1 MRPVRD
7 TGADHVATA
16 VTVRRAVVATVVV
29 VTWTLLVAAYA
40 WLGEPGWIE
49 VSHGTVGVPAAGRR
63 PFRIVQ
69 LGDLHLQRIGA
80 RERRVAAAVR
90 EARPDLVALCGD
102 LVDGPEALPVLDAFL
117 ALTREA
123 PRTVAVLGSWEGLS
137 GVERESL
144 RAVLSHRGA
153 RLLVNE
159 TMRLEHDGHP
169 LAVVGLGDAT
179 AGLADPRRAAESAA
193 GLSNVVA
200 VSHSPVAR
208 DAWDGPPVTFMLA
221 ANTHGG
227 QVAFLGYA
235 PARPPGSGAYLAGWY
250 RGAPF
255 DAYVTR
261 GIGTSILPIRF
272 GARPEVAVFDWWL
285 R

>member
-1 MRPVRD
+1 MRPARK
-7 TGADHVATA
+7 THADHAATA
-16 VTVRRAVVATVVV
+16 VTVRRAVVATAFVVG
-29 VTWTLLVAAYA
+29 WTALVAAYA

-49 VSHGTVGVPAAGRR
+49 VSHGTVGVPGEGAR

-69 LGDLHLQRIGA
+69 LGDLHLQRIGE

-90 EARPDLVALCGD
+90 EAGPDLVVLCGD

-117 ALTREA
+117 ALLGEQ
-123 PRTVAVLGSWEGLS
+123 RTVAVLGSWEAGA
-137 GVERESL
+137 GVERSSL
-144 RAVLSHRGA
+144 RAVLVHRGA

-159 TMRLEHDGHP
+159 TLRLEHGGRA
-169 LAVVGLGDAT
+169 LAVVGLDDAT
-179 AGLADPRRAAESAA
+179 TGHAAPRVATARAA
-193 GLSNVVA
+193 GLRNVVL
-200 VSHSPVAR
+200 VSHSPEPR
-208 DAWDGPPVTFMLA
+208 DTWDGPPVTFMLA

-261 GIGTSILPIRF
+261 GVGTSILPIRF
-272 GARPEVAVFDWWL
+272 GARPEVSVFDWWL
-285 R
+285 Q